1 MDYYGGDL
9 TRGRVDSLK
18 DCGNWCSKHSECKRW
33 SYLEEDVAGRCYVN
47 KNASIGLLADNV
59 FSITGF
65 RDSRLEK
72 CGNNGK
78 IGIQKVISHL
88 YDLKLSSACPSKHE
102 FIL

>member
-18 DCGNWCSKHSECKRW
+18 ECGNWCSQHSECKRW

-78 IGIQKVISHL
+78 IGLQKAIYHL
-88 YDLKLSSACPSKHE
+88 YNLKVCSVRLSENE
-102 FIL
+102 FTL